1 MNDSWLQVQ
10 LSTLTSRRTETIV
23 SPSWEAMCQEL
34 LASGSVMLTVTR
46 TEWRLNS
53 DWRLP
58 ATTRQ

>member
-1 MNDSWLQVQ
+1 MKDTWLQAQ
-10 LSTLTSRRTETIV
+10 LSILTSRRMETIV

-58 ATTRQ
+58 VNRRL